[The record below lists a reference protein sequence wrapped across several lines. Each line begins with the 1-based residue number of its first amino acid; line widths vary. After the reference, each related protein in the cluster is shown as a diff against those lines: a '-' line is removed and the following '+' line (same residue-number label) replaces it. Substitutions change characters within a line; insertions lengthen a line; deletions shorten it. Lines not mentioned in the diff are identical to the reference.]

1 MRQFD
6 NTLEV
11 LYVIETLN
19 RGGAERALLN
29 LVPTL
34 IAQNIKPLVMPI
46 TGGGELQKEFE
57 QSGAEIISLGY
68 GHKWN
73 LLKNISLLSSFI
85 KARQPDIIH
94 AHLFF
99 AGLYTGLGKYWGI
112 KQPKF
117 ITFHNLAYAPGCN
130 PRNLSFH
137 LRKLLNRHVVK
148 HCMNRRIA
156 VSSAVA
162 KHYAQNLGIA
172 TECFDLIPN
181 GLPIPESSSKPN
193 QRIKEK
199 IKIVALGRLVPEK
212 GYEYLLKAFA
222 LINQKQPD
230 RFQLQIIG
238 GGPLDQELRAL
249 ARSLQLE
256 VLFFGSMAYEEA
268 QIELANADIFVTA
281 SIFEGFGLSVAE
293 AMLAEVPVVVTD
305 IGGIRDIVRPDFAEI
320 VLPRQPE
327 SIAQAILR
335 VAELSQTEQDQR
347 VKKARQFVEKN
358 FSVKSVASRL
368 ANAYQKQLRELH

>member
-1 MRQFD
+1 
-6 NTLEV
+6 
-11 LYVIETLN
+11 
-19 RGGAERALLN
+19 
-29 LVPTL
+29 
-34 IAQNIKPLVMPI
+34 
-46 TGGGELQKEFE
+46 
-57 QSGAEIISLGY
+57 
-68 GHKWN
+68 
-73 LLKNISLLSSFI
+73 
-85 KARQPDIIH
+85 
-94 AHLFF
+94 
-99 AGLYTGLGKYWGI
+99 
-112 KQPKF
+112 
-117 ITFHNLAYAPGCN
+117 
-130 PRNLSFH
+130 
-137 LRKLLNRHVVK
+137 
-148 HCMNRRIA
+148 MNRRIA